1 MWSIKRLYQRTLS
14 KYPMGTQAVQAGKQ
28 QFIYNACTPTHHA
41 EEKRLH
47 GILMGL
53 GDQIAQNFINDTQ
66 KIDFVRTMQFTG
78 IGLCISGPTT
88 TTWYRVLDKYIGS
101 KGPSVVIKKL
111 ACDQLLF
118 APTFI
123 AVLLVAI
130 GICQKKDIE
139 GIKIKLANEYSDI
152 LTNNYKLWPMVQLVN
167 FSLVPL
173 HYQTLVVQSV
183 ALLWNSYISYRTS
196 LDKQ

>member
-1 MWSIKRLYQRTLS
+1 MRNISRIYQTVLK
-14 KYPMGTQAVQAGKQ
+14 KYPVGTQAVQA
-28 QFIYNACTPTHHA
+28 
-41 EEKRLH
+41 

-53 GDQIAQNFINDTQ
+53 GDQIAQNFIESSS
-66 KIDFVRTMQFTG
+66 KPIDYVRTMQFAG
-78 IGLCISGPTT
+78 IGLFISGPATR
-88 TTWYRVLDKYIGS
+88 TWYGILDTYIGS
-101 KGPSVVIKKL
+101 KGYTVGIKKV

-130 GICQKKDIE
+130 GVCQGKDIE
-139 GIKIKLANEYSDI
+139 KLKIKLANEYSDI
-152 LTNNYKLWPMVQLVN
+152 LINNYKLWPMVQLVN

-173 HYQTLVVQSV
+173 NYQALVVQSV

-196 LDKQ
+196 LDKHNEFR